1 MRVKRLFTTIS
12 LLALVNLG
20 GLAGLVGYA
29 WSKGWIEQ
37 DRVRRAIA
45 ALKGEQEEPALAT
58 GKARGSEPK
67 SAGQA
72 IERIRRNEE
81 SEEQH
86 RIELVL
92 REQEI
97 KKGWELLA
105 SRDLALLREKEA
117 LEEEKRRFVAE
128 RERLAETDGSS
139 GLKKE
144 LEVLSGVNPKTAKD
158 LLKLKDDAD
167 VVRILMSMDQ
177 RKVSNIVK
185 QCKTN
190 EERLWIGR
198 VMEQFHDGNAT
209 QAEDLGAG

>member
-20 GLAGLVGYA
+20 GLAGLAGYA

>member
-1 MRVKRLFTTIS
+1 MKRLFTTIS